1 MMKQALRSY
10 LASIHPRNIK
20 KLKEINTYGYV
31 HLFICG
37 LYAFGALLPGKTV
50 NDWIFSFIFL
60 MFPIFF
66 MFWSD
71 MSSRYLMPKAMFLCP
86 MKEEERK
93 EYIQCVLKCKITGPL
108 ILGFFIHLIWSI
120 DLGFEIWRLATL
132 LFLYYSAGITLYM
145 GYEYCVKNGEK
156 VPWVTYDAEGK
167 KIYPWLRDIL
177 IFAVIAGIG
186 MVCAFDYASDRIMA
200 ENVFPYFII
209 VASIL
214 LVLIVALD
222 VAIIRGQLPYVT
234 ENIGDYEKNFKIQ
247 VNKITP
253 QKFEF
258 AKNKR

>member
-10 LASIHPRNIK
+10 LASIHPRNVK
-20 KLKEINTYGYV
+20 KLREINAYGYV

-37 LYAFGALLPGKTV
+37 LYAFVALLPGKTV

-108 ILGFFIHLIWSI
+108 IFGFFIHLIWSI
-120 DLGFEIWRLATL
+120 DYGFQIWRLATL
-132 LFLYYSAGITLYM
+132 LFLYYSAGIALYM
-145 GYEYCVKNGEK
+145 GYEYRVKSGEK
-156 VPWVTYDAEGK
+156 VPWVTCDAEGK
-167 KIYPWLRDIL
+167 KIYPRLRDIL
-177 IFAVIAGIG
+177 IPVVIAGIT
-186 MVCAFDYASDRIMA
+186 MVCAFDYASDPIMT

-209 VASIL
+209 VASVL
-214 LVLIVALD
+214 LFVIAALD
-222 VAIIRGQLPYVT
+222 IIIIRKQLPYVT

-247 VNKITP
+247 VKKTAP
-253 QKFEF
+253 QKYVIG
-258 AKNKR
+258 KK